1 MIAPS
6 DMSPYDFALTDP
18 ELEAV
23 TIDLDPSITAKPWRV
38 ARSRLTTA
46 LRTSLQEPVLGW
58 RVQRVPYLDGI
69 IYDLLPP
76 DGIQLTSKQAWSLT
90 HALEALPDVFDADP
104 SFVVRQDAVEDRED
118 QSAEA
123 AALAAPAPTAAL
135 EVEPCDDDK
144 APESVDPGFHDWS
157 IRLIDVPCAWQLTPP
172 PPQPGFEQGK
182 IKGEGVRIGHPDSGY
197 RHHIDYFIL
206 PNNPPRHVRTD
217 LEKDYVDGTL
227 PALNVDGDHGLST
240 GSVIMSSNTTG
251 NVNGVAPEAEIVPLR
266 VTRRRAGLP
275 APILF
280 WSGARALRK
289 AIGYAT
295 NEADC
300 HVISISLG
308 WFRNRSLHRAIK
320 DAESK
325 NVIVCAAAGN
335 YTVIVAWPAAY
346 AEVIAVA
353 GCNSQRRKWGPSASG
368 PEVAVSGPAEDVWVP
383 TPSSTQKPD
392 PHQSNGT
399 SFAVATV
406 AGVAALWLAYH
417 GRDFLLDRY
426 RGTATLSQVFRH
438 VLSVSS
444 DPFSTPVGNGFG
456 AGIVNAR
463 RVLLTPLPSSTVL
476 QAAPPATPVAL
487 ATPGLS
493 SPVDDIADAFP
504 DVPENALR
512 IWLAAKLDV
521 APDELDQRI
530 VGMEDELI
538 FHIATNPAL
547 RAELATSGRAAAN
560 GSPVA
565 MATPA
570 PGAAPSGPSFSTD
583 QFSDQLQNQVTSNGS
598 AE

>member
-1 MIAPS
+1 MMTKPRRPQTPAFMI
-6 DMSPYDFALTDP
+6 
-18 ELEAV
+18 
-23 TIDLDPSITAKPWRV
+23 
-38 ARSRLTTA
+38 
-46 LRTSLQEPVLGW
+46 
-58 RVQRVPYLDGI
+58 
-69 IYDLLPP
+69 
-76 DGIQLTSKQAWSLT
+76 
-90 HALEALPDVFDADP
+90 
-104 SFVVRQDAVEDRED
+104 
-118 QSAEA
+118 
-123 AALAAPAPTAAL
+123 
-135 EVEPCDDDK
+135 
-144 APESVDPGFHDWS
+144 WS

-197 RHHIDYFIL
+197 LHHIDYFTL
-206 PNNPPRHVRTD
+206 PNNPPRRVRTD
-217 LEKDYVDGTL
+217 LEKDYVDGAL

-240 GSVIMSSNTTG
+240 GSLIMSSNVTG

-266 VTRRRAGLP
+266 VTERRAGLP

-289 AIGYAT
+289 AIAYAT
-295 NEADC
+295 NKADC

-308 WFRNRSLHRAIK
+308 WFRNRSLHWAIK

-353 GCNSQRRKWGPSASG
+353 GCDSQRQKWGPSASG
-368 PEVAVSGPAEDVWVP
+368 PEVAVSGPAEAVWVP
-383 TPSSTQKPD
+383 TASSVQKPD

-426 RGTATLSQVFRH
+426 RGKATLSQVFRY
-438 VLSVSS
+438 VLNASS
-444 DPFSTPVGNGFG
+444 DPFSEPVGNGFG

-463 RVLLTPLPSSTVL
+463 RALLTPLPSSADL
-476 QAAPPATPVAL
+476 QAVASAAPAAL
-487 ATPGLS
+487 AAPAPA

-504 DVPENALR
+504 DIPEDALR

-521 APDELDQRI
+521 APNELDQRI

-547 RAELATSGRAAAN
+547 RAELASRGRVAAS

-570 PGAAPSGPSFSTD
+570 PGSASSGLSFSTD
-583 QFSDQLQNQVTSNGS
+583 QFSDQLQSQITQ
-598 AE
+598 

>member
-1 MIAPS
+1 M
-6 DMSPYDFALTDP
+6 
-18 ELEAV
+18 
-23 TIDLDPSITAKPWRV
+23 
-38 ARSRLTTA
+38 
-46 LRTSLQEPVLGW
+46 
-58 RVQRVPYLDGI
+58 QRVSYLGGI

-76 DGIQLTSKQAWSLT
+76 DGHELTSKQAWSLT
-90 HALEALPDVFDADP
+90 HALEALPDVVDADP
-104 SFVVRQDAVEDRED
+104 SFVVRQDVVEDGEEE
-118 QSAEA
+118 SAEA
-123 AALAAPAPTAAL
+123 AAVTPATPAPMAAAL
-135 EVEPCDDDK
+135 EAEPCDDDK
-144 APESVDPGFHDWS
+144 APESVDPSIHDWS

-172 PPQPGFEQGK
+172 PPSPGFEQGK

-197 RHHIDYFIL
+197 RHHIDFFTL

-217 LEKDYVDGTL
+217 LAKDYIDGTL
-227 PALNVDGDHGLST
+227 PALNDDGDHGLST
-240 GSVIMSSNTTG
+240 GSVIMSSDVTG

-266 VTRRRAGLP
+266 VTKRRAGLP

-353 GCNSQRRKWGPSASG
+353 GCNSQRQKWGPSASG

-383 TPSSTQKPD
+383 TPADSAQKPD

-444 DPFSTPVGNGFG
+444 DPFSEPVGNGFG

-463 RVLLTPLPSSTVL
+463 RVLLTPLPSSADL
-476 QAAPPATPVAL
+476 QAAASAASVAL
-487 ATPGLS
+487 ATPAPG

-504 DVPENALR
+504 DIPEDALR
-512 IWLAAKLDV
+512 VWLAAKLDV
-521 APDELDQRI
+521 APQELDQRI

-547 RAELATSGRAAAN
+547 RAELASSGRAAAS

-565 MATPA
+565 MAAPA
-570 PGAAPSGPSFSTD
+570 PGSASSGSLVLDRSVLRSIAASNRPVGRVLKRGGWTPEKLPKPFDDGISSECQIGQRVLRQSTD
-583 QFSDQLQNQVTSNGS
+583 GLRPPWTKQGML
-598 AE
+598 AC